1 MFISAA
7 LTMGLWLVTASP
19 ETPLVVVPDPRAAL
33 QPESAGERNARHAR
47 LAKVRTG
54 TAVVLHRAAW
64 EYAPEN
70 TLSAMRAAA
79 ELGVQGVE
87 TDFHRTLDGVIVVF
101 HDDTLERLLDGIGRI
116 DQHYYEELLLY
127 TFNGLPAPAAT
138 TERVQTLRDFL
149 QHLRNHALL
158 VYLDIKVP
166 GIDREMLEALQKADM
181 LDQVAGYSDYNSP
194 AFREAKVAT
203 VPGKG
208 SLMGHDTDPQ
218 EARAVLKQPGNMLM
232 MDDPRATLVALGKP
246 PVRIVPRPW
255 APSAEA
261 APPSLAALEA
271 VLRNTT
277 NQMPVRLAAVRM
289 AIYAPH
295 RFTEIAGEL
304 CRSSSAESAGP
315 RPGTWE

>member
-1 MFISAA
+1 
-7 LTMGLWLVTASP
+7 MGIC
-19 ETPLVVVPDPRAAL
+19 
-33 QPESAGERNARHAR
+33 AGEYA
-47 LAKVRTG
+47 LGVR
-54 TAVVLHRAAW
+54 
-64 EYAPEN
+64 
-70 TLSAMRAAA
+70 AA

-232 MDDPRATLVALGKP
+232 MDDPRPPGGPRQAARADRAAALGA
-246 PVRIVPRPW
+246 VGRGGTAIVGRAGGGPAQHHEPNAGAAGRRPHGDLR
-255 APSAEA
+255 S
-261 APPSLAALEA
+261 PSLYRDRRRTVPVVQRRDPAGHGLEPGNDCQTSPGPGFRA
-271 VLRNTT
+271 GSRR
-277 NQMPVRLAAVRM
+277 PLAAAWR
-289 AIYAPH
+289 
-295 RFTEIAGEL
+295 
-304 CRSSSAESAGP
+304 CR
-315 RPGTWE
+315 R